1 MNSENIQNRNTQNI
15 SGDTAP
21 SVGVGYLIIKAV
33 TGSGAL
39 PVAGATVLVRN
50 YAEGGDADSG
60 DLITSMKTDINGNTE
75 RLALPAPSKALSQK
89 PGVIRPYAMYTV
101 DVTADGYGG
110 QQFIGVP
117 IFDGITSVQPVELNS
132 LPANKHYDNFNPYD
146 DSYFES
152 QSPEL

>member
-60 DLITSMKTDINGNTE
+60 DLITSMKTDINGNT
-75 RLALPAPSKALSQK
+75 
-89 PGVIRPYAMYTV
+89 
-101 DVTADGYGG
+101 VTADGYGG

-117 IFDGITSVQPVELNS
+117 IFDGITSVQPVELNP

>member
-50 YAEGGDADSG
+50 YAEEGDADSG

-75 RLALPAPSKALSQK
+75 RLALPAPSKSLSQK

-117 IFDGITSVQPVELNS
+117 IFDGITSVQPVELNP
-132 LPANKHYDNFNPYD
+132 LPANMYPDQFNPYD